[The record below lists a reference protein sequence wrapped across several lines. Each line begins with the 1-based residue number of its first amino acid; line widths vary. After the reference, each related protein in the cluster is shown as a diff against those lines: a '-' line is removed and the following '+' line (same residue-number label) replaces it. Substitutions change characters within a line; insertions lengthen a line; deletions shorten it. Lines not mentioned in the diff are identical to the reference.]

1 MKGLIAKRPILYRGR
16 MYKAGENLPGD
27 DAKMVAA
34 WLENDSAELCGEAKS
49 ADRGGQEA
57 AQEPENAPEVSEDQG
72 AGNEAQGGQEPPQ
85 EDGTEDGG
93 MIDGHLDPKD
103 LEDLKKAD
111 LERMATDMGLDTSKA
126 RTKADLIAV
135 ITAAEVYAPSFKD
148 CVAADIHGVF
158 LNNQEFASTHTIDGK
173 EMDAVV
179 DDNAMLERDAA
190 RGGVHS
196 DGIYKVRRLLYV
208 SRDDYGGRPPSG
220 KRLVLDGREYRV
232 VQADD
237 DAGMLAIEIEAL
249 RT

>member
-85 EDGTEDGG
+85 EGGTEDGG
-93 MIDGHLDPKD
+93 MIAGHLAALIVP

-111 LERMATDMGLDTSKA
+111 LEHMATDMGLDTSKA

-135 ITAAEVYAPSFKD
+135 ITAAEVYAPAESE
-148 CVAADIHGVF
+148 
-158 LNNQEFASTHTIDGK
+158 N
-173 EMDAVV
+173 
-179 DDNAMLERDAA
+179 
-190 RGGVHS
+190 GGA
-196 DGIYKVRRLLYV
+196 
-208 SRDDYGGRPPSG
+208 
-220 KRLVLDGREYRV
+220 
-232 VQADD
+232 Q
-237 DAGMLAIEIEAL
+237 
-249 RT
+249 